1 VLSLFD
7 IVLAFDYSLFVDIFL
22 LRSSKHINLTY
33 YFVLRAIVV
42 REMAWFA
49 TVVTTL
55 SFRSI
60 VLFLCFL
67 WVA

>member
-1 VLSLFD
+1 LFD
-7 IVLAFDYSLFVDIFL
+7 VVLAFDYSLFVDIFL
-22 LRSSKHINLTY
+22 LRSGKHINLIY
-33 YFVLRAIVV
+33 YFVLRATVA

-49 TVVTTL
+49 TVIITL

-60 VLFLCFL
+60 VLFLRFL

>member
-7 IVLAFDYSLFVDIFL
+7 IVLAFDYSLFVNIFL
-22 LRSSKHINLTY
+22 LRSGKHINLTY
-33 YFVLRAIVV
+33 HFVLRATVA

-60 VLFLCFL
+60 VLFPHFL
-67 WVA
+67 